1 MELNEAT
8 RKQACASTS
17 RSLASDPDRLS
28 ALPDCLLHTIMSF
41 MKARQAVQTCVLS
54 TRWRHL
60 WHSVPCLDIDL
71 DEFKVDNDTG
81 SFEDNDI
88 DNDTEWG
95 NFGNF
100 TVNLLLRCNIA
111 LLDSF
116 KLRAGWVGAP
126 YSAKRQAGGWIRHA
140 MKYWAPDTV
149 IQREGLCSSFWHL
162 KSLYLCYVFL
172 NKNFGMYVSSVC
184 HTLEDLELDNCT
196 CAFHSITSHTL
207 KNLVLKNCGWFKLSE
222 ITLPTLKTL
231 VIDGG
236 SNCYLLVIVAPAV
249 TYLLLDVNVDCFL
262 GRISIKEMPYL
273 ANASIHQR
281 GCGHMV
287 ENQLPGNQFN
297 LLCDVSDTT
306 SLELSGFGI
315 MKLSEESKPFQEFKN
330 LRNLL
335 LDNCDLTDD
344 FQMLTLFLQNSLN
357 LEKLTLRH
365 CKFPNDSKKKKGVQK
380 PKKSSPSQCQTL
392 DIQCDNLKLT
402 EIIYKDNDVHQP
414 VELLMCISWKMPKNY
429 IKLTKVD

>member
-8 RKQACASTS
+8 RKRSCVSTS

-54 TRWRHL
+54 TQWRHL

-71 DEFKVDNDTG
+71 DEFKVDKDTG
-81 SFEDNDI
+81 SFDDNDI

-116 KLRAGWVGAP
+116 KLRA
-126 YSAKRQAGGWIRHA
+126 
-140 MKYWAPDTV
+140 
-149 IQREGLCSSFWHL
+149 
-162 KSLYLCYVFL
+162 VF
-172 NKNFGMYVSSVC
+172 

-249 TYLLLDVNVDCFL
+249 TYLLLDVNVDYFV
-262 GRISIKEMPYL
+262 GRISIKEMPCL

-281 GCGHMV
+281 GRGHMV

-330 LRNLL
+330 LMNLL

-365 CKFPNDSKKKKGVQK
+365 CKFPNDSKQKKGAQK
-380 PKKSSPSQCQTL
+380 PKKTSPSQCQTL

-402 EIIYKDNDVHQP
+402 EIIYKDNDVRQL
-414 VELLMCISWKMPKNY
+414 VELLMCISGKMPKNY